1 MCYQNNIEKAQLRL
15 RNYIYSR
22 VFNKSDI
29 NDIVQEVNQVL
40 IKKENEYDSNKSF
53 TAWALGIAKYQIK
66 GYLSNIKRN
75 RITYLPHHYDTWE
88 DYGIDQGKKI
98 SSETLIAN
106 ESILAMKKKLTLNEF
121 IDSPLDILDKAEQ
134 KEKINK
140 YMNSFRRLLSQREC
154 EVFDLSRKNKKQV
167 EISKILNIQACH
179 VSLYLSNA
187 LVKIKNHKHRN
198 SNNHE
203 TYNRP

>member
-75 RITYLPHHYDTWE
+75 RIIHW
-88 DYGIDQGKKI
+88 K
-98 SSETLIAN
+98 SS
-106 ESILAMKKKLTLNEF
+106 
-121 IDSPLDILDKAEQ
+121 
-134 KEKINK
+134 
-140 YMNSFRRLLSQREC
+140 
-154 EVFDLSRKNKKQV
+154 
-167 EISKILNIQACH
+167 
-179 VSLYLSNA
+179 
-187 LVKIKNHKHRN
+187 
-198 SNNHE
+198 
-203 TYNRP
+203 